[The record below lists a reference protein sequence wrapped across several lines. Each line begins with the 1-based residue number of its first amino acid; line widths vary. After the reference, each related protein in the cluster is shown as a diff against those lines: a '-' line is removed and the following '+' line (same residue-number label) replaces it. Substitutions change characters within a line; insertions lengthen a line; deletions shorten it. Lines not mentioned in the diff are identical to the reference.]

1 DRSTIQRR
9 VAKARAA
16 KKKGGGAAARRG
28 APRGAQRPQAQAAG
42 RQSPTQAK
50 DKSNFEKSR
59 RPAVSTAAYYGS
71 GLPIDEVDKARA
83 EMKDPETGR
92 VSDEVDKA
100 GAEMKDPETGRV
112 SDEVDKARAEM
123 KDPET
128 GRVSDEV
135 VGSFVWCQLLNYQ
148 PVEAFALL
156 SGGAKAKYAHKEGPT
171 EAKSA
176 AESEAKSEAV
186 QLDID

>member
-1 DRSTIQRR
+1 
-9 VAKARAA
+9 KA
-16 KKKGGGAAARRG
+16 G
-28 APRGAQRPQAQAAG
+28 
-42 RQSPTQAK
+42 
-50 DKSNFEKSR
+50 
-59 RPAVSTAAYYGS
+59 
-71 GLPIDEVDKARA
+71 A

-92 VSDEVDKA
+92 VSDEVGVAATETRAAQMSPMHDQVDKA

-112 SDEVDKARAEM
+112 SDEVGVAATETRAAQMSPMHDQVDKARAEM

>member
-1 DRSTIQRR
+1 
-9 VAKARAA
+9 
-16 KKKGGGAAARRG
+16 GAAARRG
-28 APRGAQRPQAQAAG
+28 APRGAQRPQAQAQG

-83 EMKDPETGR
+83 EMKDPETGC
-92 VSDEVDKA
+92 
-100 GAEMKDPETGRV
+100 
-112 SDEVDKARAEM
+112 
-123 KDPET
+123 
-128 GRVSDEV
+128 VSDEV

-156 SGGAKAKYAHKEGPT
+156 SGGAKA
-171 EAKSA
+171 
-176 AESEAKSEAV
+176 
-186 QLDID
+186 